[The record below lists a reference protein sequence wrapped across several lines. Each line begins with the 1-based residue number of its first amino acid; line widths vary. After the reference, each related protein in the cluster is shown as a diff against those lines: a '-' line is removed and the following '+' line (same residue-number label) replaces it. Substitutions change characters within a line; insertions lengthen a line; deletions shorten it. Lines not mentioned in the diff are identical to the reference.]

1 MPSEYTLS
9 FEDFS
14 GEKST
19 MRVVITQLTAGNLA
33 AQEALLGTLLSAI
46 QVITLGAVRTET
58 VKLRVDD
65 GDAAAVTDP
74 LAQREIKSLG
84 SYHDDTTGKKYR
96 VEIPTLD
103 LVTVGMVAG
112 SDLVN
117 LADPQAAAFV
127 SAFEA
132 VATDP
137 DTGLNTVTVDSIRF
151 VGRNS

>member
-1 MPSEYTLS
+1 MPSEYALS
-9 FEDFS
+9 FEDYS
-14 GEKST
+14 KERSN
-19 MRVVITQLTAGNLA
+19 MRIVITQLTAGNVA

-46 QVITLGAVRTET
+46 QAITLGAVRTET
-58 VKLRVDD
+58 VLWRKDEVDV
-65 GDAAAVTDP
+65 AAVTDP
-74 LAQREIKSLG
+74 LAQREIKGLVG
-84 SYHDDTTGKKYR
+84 YHDDVTGKKYR

-103 LVTVGMVAG
+103 LVTVGLVAG
-112 SDLVN
+112 SDLVD

-137 DTGLNTVTVDSIRF
+137 DTGLNTVTVDYIRF

>member
-1 MPSEYTLS
+1 MPSEYALS
-9 FEDFS
+9 FEDYS
-14 GEKST
+14 KERSN
-19 MRVVITQLTAGNLA
+19 MRIVITQLTAGNVA

-46 QVITLGAVRTET
+46 QAITLGAVRTET
-58 VKLRVDD
+58 VLWRKDEVDV
-65 GDAAAVTDP
+65 AAVTDP
-74 LAQREIKSLG
+74 LAQREIKALVG
-84 SYHDDTTGKKYR
+84 YHDDVTGKKYR

-103 LVTVGMVAG
+103 LVTVGLVAG
-112 SDLVN
+112 SDLVD

-137 DTGLNTVTVDSIRF
+137 DTGLNTVTVDYIRF